1 MAKKVNIRNSLIY
14 GSYGLSIC
22 GKQEGISKQI
32 SGEILKEY
40 AWN

>member
-1 MAKKVNIRNSLIY
+1 MWVV
-14 GSYGLSIC
+14 YGLPIW

-32 SGEILKEY
+32 SGEKHKEY